1 MDEYRQLIGF
11 MGLIIESVGV
21 LVIIGGAV
29 YSTWRY
35 LSARQDSASRSYDH
49 LRVDLGRSI
58 LLGLEFFIA
67 GDIIRTVSVE
77 PSLENVTLLGLIV
90 LIRTF
95 LSMTLHMEVEGRWPW
110 QEAPRRQRHPSED

>member
-1 MDEYRQLIGF
+1 MDEYRQLIGLL
-11 MGLIIESVGV
+11 GLIIESVGV
-21 LVIIGGAV
+21 LVIVGGAV
-29 YSTWRY
+29 YSVWRY
-35 LSARQDSASRSYDH
+35 LSARQDSTSRSYDH

-77 PSLENVTLLGLIV
+77 PSLENVSLLGLIV
-90 LIRTF
+90 VIRTF

-110 QEAPRRQRHPSED
+110 QEASHRAARDSEG